1 MKWLSTLLLIAMA
14 GGCARPG
21 GVATRNASVKSE
33 SVSAAVEATA
43 PTINEATRIRTAI
56 DRGVAFLVACQ
67 NADGS
72 WGTGL
77 KTTGFEIYSRVPGS
91 HDAFR
96 VGTTALC
103 VTALRE
109 AGETE
114 ARARGLG
121 YLVRHG
127 QARRDDGDK
136 LYNTWA
142 HAYTIQALAGE
153 LKALSAGHGS
163 VVTEQEIRHAIAW
176 HVDMLQRYET
186 HVGGWNYYDFNIG
199 TQRPAMGPTS
209 FGTAAALV
217 ALHDAR
223 QAGADVPRD
232 LVDRA
237 VRRLGEMR
245 LPNGAYLYDHDR
257 KYAPRAGYNL
267 PRGSVGRSQ
276 AANVALWAWGHPKV
290 GEQAA
295 VDGLQ
300 LLEAEGSYLNLG
312 RKRPYPH
319 DSWYSNAPYYYYF
332 GYYYAARA
340 LERLGERGKPYRAT
354 VLAGVLPHQEEDGSW
369 FDYIMWDYHKPY
381 GTAFAVM
388 TLVRC
393 RG

>member
-1 MKWLSTLLLIAMA
+1 MKWMLPLLMFVVA
-14 GGCARPG
+14 GCARSG
-21 GVATRNASVKSE
+21 NVAQRDAAARGDA
-33 SVSAAVEATA
+33 SAAAVAQAKVDE
-43 PTINEATRIRTAI
+43 PKRIRQAI
-56 DRGVAFLVACQ
+56 ERGVSFLVSSQ

-77 KTTGFEIYSRVPGS
+77 KTTGFEIYSMVPGS

-103 VTALRE
+103 VMALRE
-109 AGETE
+109 AGERE
-114 ARARGLG
+114 ARSRGVG
-121 YLVRHG
+121 YLVRNG
-127 QARRDDGDK
+127 EARRDDGRK
-136 LYNTWA
+136 IYNIWA
-142 HAYTIQALAGE
+142 HLYAIQALAGE
-153 LKALSAGHGS
+153 LKSAAEGEQLP
-163 VVTEQEIRHAIAW
+163 VPEQEVRRAIAW
-176 HVDMLQRYET
+176 QIDMLSRYET
-186 HVGGWNYYDFNIG
+186 HIGGWNYYDFEVG

-217 ALHDAR
+217 ALYEAR
-223 QAGADVPRD
+223 QAGVEVPKEMAE
-232 LVDRA
+232 RA

-245 LPNGAYLYDHDR
+245 LPNGGYLYDHDR

-267 PRGSVGRSQ
+267 PRGSVGRTQ
-276 AANVALWAWGHPKV
+276 ASNFALWVWGHPRV

-295 VDGLQ
+295 IDGLQ
-300 LLEAEGSYLNLG
+300 LLEREGRYLNLG

-340 LERLGERGKPYRAT
+340 MERLGERGRPYRGA
-354 VLAGVLPHQEEDGSW
+354 VLAGVLPFQEEDGSW

-393 RG
+393 E